1 MKSRR
6 NLIISILF
14 FVSIN
19 AYSQSFNEILETI
32 EQNNKELQA
41 GNKFLES
48 KIYEHKQN
56 NLPGGPSLSYGYFPD
71 NSSVSGTKEVFEVSQ
86 SFQMPCFYRNQSA
99 YSKLMIGTE
108 ELNHLVLRQNIL
120 SEAKS
125 LLTEY
130 VYLLKQISI
139 LSIRLKF
146 AEDIYNAYL
155 VRGELGDVNALE
167 INKAKL
173 HLLQVQKQE
182 KDLQTQF
189 LAITEKLMN
198 LNGGDDLSLGVINYP
213 LENLTDLDTLLFE
226 RLEYDPELLY
236 NQKAFEASEKRIKVA
251 KNLQLPEFSLGYGS
265 ETVANEKFKG
275 FLVGVSVPLWGSKN
289 SIQQAKAESDFYDV
303 NNNFLREK
311 RISETKI
318 QFEKVHSLKENLE
331 SYETVLS
338 SVNNEDL
345 LNKSLEL
352 GEISVIEFFTEMFYF
367 YEIYDDY
374 LLLEKDYY
382 QALTELYKYKL

>member
-1 MKSRR
+1 MKSRKVIIFLLL
-6 NLIISILF
+6 LIFSAT
-14 FVSIN
+14 V
-19 AYSQSFNEILETI
+19 YSQTFDEVLKTI

-41 GNKFLES
+41 GSKYLES
-48 KIYEHKQN
+48 KKYEHKQK
-56 NLPGGPSLSYGYFPD
+56 NLPGGPELSYGYFPD

-120 SEAKS
+120 SEAKY

-130 VYLLKQISI
+130 VYLIRQISVF
-139 LSIRLKF
+139 SKRLKF

-155 VRGELGDVNALE
+155 VRSELGDANALE

-182 KDLQTQF
+182 KNLQTQF
-189 LAITEKLMN
+189 LAIKEKLMN
-198 LNGGDDLSLGVINYP
+198 INGGNDLNMGVINYP
-213 LENLTDLDTLLFE
+213 LENLLDLDTLLFE
-226 RLEYDPELLY
+226 RLEQDPGLLY
-236 NQKAFEASEKRIKVA
+236 NQKAFKASEKRIKVT
-251 KNLQLPEFSLGYGS
+251 KNLQLPEFSMGYGS

-275 FLVGVSVPLWGSKN
+275 FIVGVSIPLWGSKN
-289 SIQQAKAESDFYDV
+289 SIQQAKAESDFYNV
-303 NNNFLREK
+303 NNDFLKEK

-318 QFEKVHSLKENLE
+318 QFEKVLSLKKNLH
-331 SYETVLS
+331 SYEAVLS
-338 SVNNEDL
+338 SVNNEEL

-374 LLLEKDYY
+374 LLIEKEYH
-382 QALTELYKYKL
+382 QAFADLYKYRL

>member
-1 MKSRR
+1 MKNRK
-6 NLIISILF
+6 LIIFSILLILSTNVF
-14 FVSIN
+14 
-19 AYSQSFNEILETI
+19 SQTFNDVLKAI
-32 EQNNKELQA
+32 EDNNKEIQA
-41 GNKFLES
+41 GNKYVES
-48 KIYEHKQN
+48 KRFEHKLN

-86 SFQMPCFYRNQSA
+86 SFQMPCFYKNQSA

-108 ELNHLVLRQNIL
+108 ELNQLVVRQNVLI
-120 SEAKS
+120 EAKS
-125 LLTEY
+125 FLVEY

-139 LSIRLKF
+139 LSKRLKY

-155 VRGELGDVNALE
+155 VRSELGDANALE

-173 HLLQVQKQE
+173 HLLRVQKQD

-189 LAITEKLMN
+189 LAIKEKLMN
-198 LNGGDDLSLGVINYP
+198 LNGGDDLNIGIINYP
-213 LENLTDLDTLLFE
+213 VENLLDLDTLLFE
-226 RLEYDPELLY
+226 RLEQDPGLLY
-236 NQKAFEASEKRIKVA
+236 NQKAFEASEKRVKVI
-251 KNLQLPEFSLGYGS
+251 KNLQLPEFSMGYGS
-265 ETVANEKFKG
+265 ETVADEKFKG
-275 FLVGVSVPLWGSKN
+275 LIVGVSIPLWGSKN
-289 SIQQAKAESDFYDV
+289 KIQQAKAESDFYNV
-303 NNNFLREK
+303 NNDFLKTK

-318 QFEKVHSLKENLE
+318 QFEKVQSLKENLE

-338 SVNNEDL
+338 SVNNEEL

-374 LLLEKDYY
+374 LLVEKEYH
-382 QALTELYKYKL
+382 QAVAELYKYKM